1 VHFRGVGKKKEMSSN
16 KEGKLGGGGL
26 PSTVVL
32 FRSGAKGNAHIS
44 DSFGTNTGA
53 ASHELIQMD
62 SHFLVVRELSI
73 QPAIAVPISF
83 ALHTPLKQSPL
94 EQERRK

>member
-1 VHFRGVGKKKEMSSN
+1 MQWVPDTSCQHSLLFHLEQFVQLVLEVAVLVLQQLQSSQA
-16 KEGKLGGGGL
+16 

-62 SHFLVVRELSI
+62 SHLLVVRELSI
-73 QPAIAVPISF
+73 Q
-83 ALHTPLKQSPL
+83 
-94 EQERRK
+94 QEAPQIT